1 MKKILFLSFLF
12 SCFLHGKSQTS
23 NNKKYDIQKNEK
35 SLLWEVTGK
44 SLKKP
49 SFLYG
54 TFHLMCK
61 NDLVFSENLKAALSQ
76 SDVLMLELDMDDPKI
91 AMGGLMS
98 LAMKENKKLRDLLS
112 ETEFN
117 KVSDYFRD
125 SLNTPLFFLESVQ
138 PMLLQSL
145 LYSKLIPCSQMTSPE
160 QELMKLIK
168 SKRKP
173 VEGLETLE
181 FQASVFEKIPYQVQ
195 AKMLLKSIDSIEFQ
209 RLSFLEMLETYKSQD
224 LDKLNSIASNEIEMK
239 SFEDALLNDRNKN
252 WVQKM
257 AVSMPEKSFFFAVGA
272 GHLPGESG
280 IIALLRN
287 QGFTVRP
294 IVNLN

>member
-12 SCFLHGKSQTS
+12 SCCLHGKSQTS

-35 SLLWEVTGK
+35 SLLWEVSGK

-61 NDLVFSENLKAALSQ
+61 NDLFFSENLKIALNE

-112 ETEFN
+112 ETEYN

-224 LDKLNSIASNEIEMK
+224 LDKLNSIASNETEMK

>member
-12 SCFLHGKSQTS
+12 SCCLQGKSQTS

-35 SLLWEVTGK
+35 SLLWEVSGK

-61 NDLVFSENLKAALSQ
+61 NDLFFSENLKTALNQ

-98 LAMKENKKLRDLLS
+98 LAMKENKKLRDLIS
-112 ETEFN
+112 ETEYN

-224 LDKLNSIASNEIEMK
+224 LDKLNSIASNETEMK